1 MTRSRYRSVSY
12 DLESVLDVCRAVE
25 DAGGSLDA
33 AGLADALGYS
43 GVRNGAFLT
52 RLANARL
59 FGVVTGPSGAVTV
72 TGRGRAILDGA
83 EPRASE
89 SRVAAVRAV
98 PLFRMVLDRLD
109 GTVVPPPERLAKLLV
124 DRFGEDPAK
133 APLCAAK
140 LVDCVGQAGLII
152 QSEDAESLFRASFT
166 DLTDHA
172 GIQVA
177 PGVALPAGPRRPE
190 IGHPESGG
198 GPRSARGG
206 GMDGTNDPGTRDGT
220 PVEGVAPDVDAGL
233 FADGPSVR
241 HDHPRTRRWALV
253 GSAAAVVVAAV
264 GVPVGFALSGSSGG
278 SRQAMPPPTQVRP
291 VPAPS
296 GPARSTVLSA
306 LGATTA
312 AGNFD
317 FTYTLSGTRGSTA
330 TTTCPGTYGS
340 PSMIGPG
347 STGSVGSQGAMATVP
362 GNVMTTVP
370 GGSTPAPSCGSTIST
385 TTGNGIVDVAP
396 YAMAASAAINGG
408 LSVNVEVYPSVTYE
422 NGMSGTYLT
431 SPAGMPA
438 PRATA
443 GQPLSQFAGL
453 VDGTLGSRD
462 GALAVLGMATPTGFL
477 DLEQAEVGTV
487 TDQGFATVDGVTVT
501 QYRVAIDPAQ
511 LASIPGL
518 SADEVTSIDNAVSLL
533 KSQGFTGTTDTVSVD
548 AAGYIVQ
555 SASVTSFKDGGTA
568 TLTINLSNIGC
579 AGTLPV
585 PGGAPGTG
593 APAGCTTP
601 KVAVPA
607 PTTTAPAPTT
617 TAPAPTTTTTPTPT
631 TTPPAPT
638 TTTPAPTTTVPAPTT
653 TTAPSGG

>member
-83 EPRASE
+83 EPHASE
-89 SRVAAVRAV
+89 ARVAAVRAI

-152 QSEDAESLFRASFT
+152 QSEDAESLFSASFT

-177 PGVALPAGPRRPE
+177 PGVGLPAGPGRPE
-190 IGHPESGG
+190 IGHPVPGG

-206 GMDGTNDPGTRDGT
+206 GMDGTNDPGTRDAT

-241 HDHPRTRRWALV
+241 HDHPRARRWALV
-253 GSAAAVVVAAV
+253 GSAAAVVVAAI
-264 GVPVGFALSGSSGG
+264 GVPVGFALSSGTG
-278 SRQAMPPPTQVRP
+278 ASRQAAPPTSVHP
-291 VPAPS
+291 VPPPS

-312 AGNFD
+312 AGDFD
-317 FTYTLSGTRGSTA
+317 FTYKLSGTPGSTA
-330 TTTCPGTYGS
+330 ANACPGAFGS
-340 PSMIGPG
+340 VAMGGPQGVPVTTNPPG
-347 STGSVGSQGAMATVP
+347 SA
-362 GNVMTTVP
+362 MTTVP
-370 GGSTPAPSCGSTIST
+370 PVPPTIQPCGSTIST

-396 YAMAASAAINGG
+396 YAMVASATINGG
-408 LSVNVEVYPSVTYE
+408 LSVNVEVYPKVTYE
-422 NGMSGTYLT
+422 NGLSSAYLT

-438 PRATA
+438 PSATA

-477 DLEQAEVGTV
+477 DLDQAEVGNV
-487 TDQGFATVDGVTVT
+487 TDLGPATVGGVAVT

-533 KSQGFTGTTDTVSVD
+533 NSQGSTGTVDTVSVD
-548 AAGYIVQ
+548 AAGYIIQ
-555 SASVTSFKDGGTA
+555 STSVTSFKDGGTA
-568 TLTINLSNIGC
+568 TLTIDLSNIGC

-607 PTTTAPAPTT
+607 PTTTTTAAPAPTTTVPAPTT
-617 TAPAPTTTTTPTPT
+617 TAPAPTTTV
-631 TTPPAPT
+631 
-638 TTTPAPTTTVPAPTT
+638 PAPTTTVPAPTT
-653 TTAPSGG
+653 TAPPGG

>member
-12 DLESVLDVCRAVE
+12 DLEAVLDVCRAVE

-33 AGLADALGYS
+33 AELADALGYS

-59 FGVVTGPSGAVTV
+59 FGVVAGPSGAITV

-83 EPRASE
+83 EPHASE
-89 SRVAAVRAV
+89 ARVAAVRAI

-109 GTVVPPPERLAKLLV
+109 GTAVPPPERLAKLLV

-152 QSEDAESLFRASFT
+152 QREDAIPLVRASFT

-172 GIQVA
+172 GVQVA
-177 PGVALPAGPRRPE
+177 PGVALPAGPGRPE
-190 IGHPESGG
+190 IGHPVPRGQ
-198 GPRSARGG
+198 PRSARGG

-220 PVEGVAPDVDAGL
+220 PVEGVAPDVAAGL

-241 HDHPRTRRWALV
+241 HDHPRARRWALV

-264 GVPVGFALSGSSGG
+264 GVPVGFALSSGTGG
-278 SRQAMPPPTQVRP
+278 SRQATPPSQRTVPPPQRT
-291 VPAPS
+291 VPPPS

-330 TTTCPGTYGS
+330 ATTCPGAFGS
-340 PSMIGPG
+340 AAMVGPQGVPVTTNPPG
-347 STGSVGSQGAMATVP
+347 SA
-362 GNVMTTVP
+362 MTTVP
-370 GGSTPAPSCGSTIST
+370 PVPPTIQQCGSTIST

-396 YAMAASAAINGG
+396 YAMVASATINGG

-422 NGMSGTYLT
+422 NGLSSTYLT

-438 PRATA
+438 PSATA

-462 GALAVLGMATPTGFL
+462 GALAVLG
-477 DLEQAEVGTV
+477 
-487 TDQGFATVDGVTVT
+487 
-501 QYRVAIDPAQ
+501 
-511 LASIPGL
+511 
-518 SADEVTSIDNAVSLL
+518 
-533 KSQGFTGTTDTVSVD
+533 
-548 AAGYIVQ
+548 
-555 SASVTSFKDGGTA
+555 
-568 TLTINLSNIGC
+568 
-579 AGTLPV
+579 
-585 PGGAPGTG
+585 
-593 APAGCTTP
+593 
-601 KVAVPA
+601 VAVLH
-607 PTTTAPAPTT
+607 
-617 TAPAPTTTTTPTPT
+617 
-631 TTPPAPT
+631 
-638 TTTPAPTTTVPAPTT
+638 VP
-653 TTAPSGG
+653 